1 MGNWGTSEQGLLPAS
16 SPPLGVPGAFTPP
29 GAASQG
35 QWGAS
40 LYHLISRLPPQ
51 VPAVLISATGT
62 GATLS
67 SLPRAGAVVGRVG
80 TEAVAGLGS
89 QQPVPFLLS
98 TLARPHFPCLHSKP
112 QCLGFFCA
120 NKPPKNPFGPGHP
133 GCIT

>member
-16 SPPLGVPGAFTPP
+16 SPPLGVPGAFALP

-35 QWGAS
+35 QWGSS
-40 LYHLISRLPPQ
+40 LYHLIIWLPLQ

-67 SLPRAGAVVGRVG
+67 SLPWAGAVRRVG

-98 TLARPHFPCLHSKP
+98 TLARPGVFPCLHAKP
-112 QCLGFFCA
+112 QCLGFFFVLIS
-120 NKPPKNPFGPGHP
+120 P
-133 GCIT
+133 